1 MAAFGAS
8 CPFPWV
14 LANVPS
20 PNPQQPFAAGNGT
33 AAPRLALID
42 LLPGKLTYSAKPPQG
57 KLDGGEGDEGGQG
70 FREVLKVLGC
80 VRTRRRCVPPTQRR
94 GKMTKPFM
102 SPRPASRDPPPRVGG
117 A

>member
-42 LLPGKLTYSAKPPQG
+42 LLPGKLTYSAKPHQG
-57 KLDGGEGDEGGQG
+57 KLDGGKGDEGGQG
-70 FREVLKVLGC
+70 FREVLKVLGETP
-80 VRTRRRCVPPTQRR
+80 VASEPGEGAFRPP
-94 GKMTKPFM
+94 
-102 SPRPASRDPPPRVGG
+102 SG
-117 A
+117 AAK